1 MGTHATVTISDRVAE
16 LDWAA
21 LTAAIDDHGYALTPA
36 LLTPAECADLDSLY
50 DRREHF
56 RSRVDMAR
64 FRYGLG
70 EYKYFANPLPDLVTE
85 LRAAIFLRLAPL
97 ANRWMSALKIGALF
111 PAALNDFIVR
121 CHEGGQAR
129 PTPLLLR
136 YTSGGY
142 NCMHQDLYGEIFFPL
157 QLTCL
162 LSRREVEFT
171 GGEFMLAEQRPRSQ
185 SRCEAVTLEQGQAI
199 IFATRWRPV
208 KGVRGFYRVNVRHGV
223 STIRSGH
230 RTTLGIIFHDA
241 K

>member
-1 MGTHATVTISDRVAE
+1 MGIQATATIGDRVAA
-16 LDWAA
+16 LDWPA
-21 LTAAIDDHGYALTPA
+21 LTAALDEHGYALTPA
-36 LLTPAECADLDSLY
+36 LLTPAECAELDGLY
-50 DRREHF
+50 DTRERF

-70 EYKYFANPLPDLVTE
+70 EYKYFANPLPGLVTE
-85 LRAAIFLRLAPL
+85 LRAAIYLGLAPL
-97 ANRWMSALKIGALF
+97 ANRWMSALKLEPVF
-111 PAALNDFIVR
+111 PAALDDFLTR
-121 CHEGGQAR
+121 CHAQGQAR

-142 NCMHQDLYGEIFFPL
+142 NCMHQDLYGEMFFPL

-162 LSRREVEFT
+162 LSRREVDFT
-171 GGEFMLAEQRPRSQ
+171 GGEFMLAEQRPRAQ
-185 SRCEAVTLEQGQAI
+185 SRCEALTLDQGQAI

-208 KGVRGFYRVNVRHGV
+208 KGARGFYRANVHHGV
-223 STIRSGH
+223 STIRDGH

>member
-1 MGTHATVTISDRVAE
+1 MGTQAIATIGDRVAA
-16 LDWAA
+16 LDWPA
-21 LTAAIDDHGYALTPA
+21 LTAALDEHGYALTPA
-36 LLTPAECADLDSLY
+36 LLTPAECAELDGLY
-50 DRREHF
+50 DIRERF

-70 EYKYFANPLPDLVTE
+70 EYKYFGNPLPGLVTE
-85 LRAAIFLRLAPL
+85 LRAAIYLRLAPL
-97 ANRWMSALKIGALF
+97 ANRWMSALKLEALF
-111 PAALNDFIVR
+111 PAALDDFIAR
-121 CHEGGQAR
+121 CHAQGQTR

-162 LSRREVEFT
+162 LSRREVDFT
-171 GGEFMLAEQRPRSQ
+171 GGEFMLAEQRPRAQ
-185 SRCEAVTLEQGQAI
+185 SRCEALTLEQGQAI
-199 IFATRWRPV
+199 LFATRWRPV

-223 STIRSGH
+223 STIRTGH